1 MCTNHRNGDDGSTGK
16 QRQSRNAGLPTVKA
30 SVWAARSLRIDSK
43 KFAFAEALEAG
54 LQCGFR
60 GSTTAAINGNGADG
74 AHEFFRCP
82 ALEPGPGEVV
92 GLAHKDNLTVNHHGE
107 KH

>member
-1 MCTNHRNGDDGSTGK
+1 MRPDHRNGDDGGSGK
-16 QRQSRNAGLPTVKA
+16 QRQSRNAGLSTVQTTIGTT
-30 SVWAARSLRIDSK
+30 SPFRVDSK

-60 GSTTAAINGNGADG
+60 GSTTAAINRNGADG
-74 AHEFFRCP
+74 AHEFLRCP

-92 GLAHKDNLTVNHHGE
+92 GLTHKDNLTVNHHGE
-107 KH
+107 KN

>member
-1 MCTNHRNGDDGSTGK
+1 MCSDHRNGDDGRSGK
-16 QRQSRNAGLPTVKA
+16 QRQSRNSGLPTVKA
-30 SVWAARSLRIDSK
+30 PIWAARSLRIDPEQ
-43 KFAFAEALEAG
+43 FAFAKTLEARFER
-54 LQCGFR
+54 GFR
-60 GSTTAAINGNGADG
+60 GSTTTAINRNSANGA
-74 AHEFFRCP
+74 HKFLRCP